1 MKDITLYTIDCPKC
15 KQLEKLL
22 NSKNI
27 TYTVNKNLDEMKQL
41 GISSA
46 PVLRVDDELLD
57 FAKAW
62 AWGRAYEN

>member
-1 MKDITLYTIDCPKC
+1 MKNIILYTIDCPKC
-15 KQLEKLL
+15 KQLERLL
-22 NSKNI
+22 DSKNI

-46 PVLRVDDELLD
+46 PVLRVDGELLD

-62 AWGRAYEN
+62 AWGRSYEN